1 MNKIDKYFITFI
13 HFIHRHLVQIK
24 VKYSHSK
31 IYLAHIKLIIIIL
44 ALPLVI
50 ANKATLSLN

>member
-13 HFIHRHLVQIK
+13 HFIHKYLVQVQIK
-24 VKYSHSK
+24 YLHFE

-50 ANKATLSLN
+50 TKKATLSLN